1 MRRLLIL
8 AAVAAVAATLFAASL
23 GFSPAPNTAVGFN
36 NRGEAY
42 RAKAQYERA
51 IADFDEA
58 IHLDPKLAAAFY
70 NRGLAYGS
78 KDQYDRAIA
87 DFDEAIRLDP
97 KFVFAFNGRGD
108 VYTLK
113 AQYDRAIAD
122 FDQAIRLDPKYSLA
136 FLGRGAAY
144 GHEAEYDRAIADFDQ
159 AIRLDPKY
167 AFGFIGRGGV
177 YVLKAQYDRAIADF
191 DQALRLDPQQ
201 AVTFTGRGVANF
213 NTGQFAAAAD
223 DFEESLSLDARDG
236 DVVLWL
242 HLARARSNRDD
253 AQELASNAR
262 MVDPK
267 TWPGPI
273 LAYYLGRVDADEVMR
288 AAGNGSA
295 DMPRNQSCQ
304 AYFFVGE
311 DAVLRQDIDEADR
324 LLRQA
329 RDTCALDSFKRAAAE
344 FELKRL
350 PK

>member
-8 AAVAAVAATLFAASL
+8 AAAAAVAATLFAASL
-23 GFSPAPNTAVGFN
+23 GFLPAPNNAVGFN

-78 KDQYDRAIA
+78 KDQYERAIA

-97 KFVFAFNGRGD
+97 KFVFAFIGRGG
-108 VYTLK
+108 VYALK

-122 FDQAIRLDPKYSLA
+122 FDQAI
-136 FLGRGAAY
+136 
-144 GHEAEYDRAIADFDQ
+144 
-159 AIRLDPKY
+159 
-167 AFGFIGRGGV
+167 
-177 YVLKAQYDRAIADF
+177 
-191 DQALRLDPQQ
+191 RLDPQQ

-223 DFEESLSLDARDG
+223 DFEQSLSLDARDG

-304 AYFFVGE
+304 TYFFVGE

>member
-8 AAVAAVAATLFAASL
+8 AAVAAVAATLFAAYL

-70 NRGLAYGS
+70 NRGLANAS

-122 FDQAIRLDPKYSLA
+122 FDQAIRLDP
-136 FLGRGAAY
+136 
-144 GHEAEYDRAIADFDQ
+144 
-159 AIRLDPKY
+159 
-167 AFGFIGRGGV
+167 
-177 YVLKAQYDRAIADF
+177 
-191 DQALRLDPQQ
+191 QQ
-201 AVTFTGRGVANF
+201 AVTFTGRGFANF

-223 DFEESLSLDARDG
+223 DFEQSLSLDARDG

-242 HLARARSNRDD
+242 HLAHARSNRDD

-311 DAVLRQDIDEADR
+311 DAVLRQDIDEAAR

-329 RDTCALDSFKRAAAE
+329 RDTCALDSFKHAAAE

>member
-8 AAVAAVAATLFAASL
+8 AAVAAVAATLFAAYL

-70 NRGLAYGS
+70 NRGLANAS

-122 FDQAIRLDPKYSLA
+122 FDQAIRLDP
-136 FLGRGAAY
+136 
-144 GHEAEYDRAIADFDQ
+144 
-159 AIRLDPKY
+159 
-167 AFGFIGRGGV
+167 
-177 YVLKAQYDRAIADF
+177 
-191 DQALRLDPQQ
+191 QQ

-223 DFEESLSLDARDG
+223 DFEQSLSLDARDG

-242 HLARARSNRDD
+242 HLAHARSNRDD

-311 DAVLRQDIDEADR
+311 DAVLRQDIDEAAR

-329 RDTCALDSFKRAAAE
+329 RDTCALDSFKHAAAE

>member
-8 AAVAAVAATLFAASL
+8 AAVAAVAATLFAAYL

-70 NRGLAYGS
+70 NRGLANAS

-122 FDQAIRLDPKYSLA
+122 FDQAIRLDPKY
-136 FLGRGAAY
+136 
-144 GHEAEYDRAIADFDQ
+144 
-159 AIRLDPKY
+159 

-177 YVLKAQYDRAIADF
+177 YALKAQYDRAIADF
-191 DQALRLDPQQ
+191 DQAIRLDPQQ

-223 DFEESLSLDARDG
+223 DFEQSLSLDARDG

-242 HLARARSNRDD
+242 HLAHARSNRDD

-311 DAVLRQDIDEADR
+311 DAVLRQDIDEAAR

-329 RDTCALDSFKRAAAE
+329 RDTCALDSFKHAAAE

-350 PK
+350 SK

>member
-8 AAVAAVAATLFAASL
+8 AAVAAVAATLFAAYL

-70 NRGLAYGS
+70 NRGLANAS

-122 FDQAIRLDPKYSLA
+122 FDQAIRLDPKY
-136 FLGRGAAY
+136 
-144 GHEAEYDRAIADFDQ
+144 
-159 AIRLDPKY
+159 

-177 YVLKAQYDRAIADF
+177 YALKAQYDRAIADF
-191 DQALRLDPQQ
+191 DQAIRLDPQQ

-223 DFEESLSLDARDG
+223 DFEQSLSLDARDG

-242 HLARARSNRDD
+242 HLAHARSNRDD

-311 DAVLRQDIDEADR
+311 DAVLRQDIDEAAR

-329 RDTCALDSFKRAAAE
+329 RDTCPLDSFKHAAAE

>member
-8 AAVAAVAATLFAASL
+8 AAVAAVAATLFAAYL

-70 NRGLAYGS
+70 NRGLANAS

-122 FDQAIRLDPKYSLA
+122 FDQAIRLDPKY
-136 FLGRGAAY
+136 
-144 GHEAEYDRAIADFDQ
+144 
-159 AIRLDPKY
+159 

-177 YVLKAQYDRAIADF
+177 YALKAQYDRAIADF
-191 DQALRLDPQQ
+191 DQAIRLDPQQ

-223 DFEESLSLDARDG
+223 DFEQSLSLDARDG

-242 HLARARSNRDD
+242 HLAHARSNRDD
-253 AQELASNAR
+253 AQELASNAT

-273 LAYYLGRVDADEVMR
+273 LAYYLRRIDADEVMR
-288 AAGNGSA
+288 AAGNGNA
-295 DMPRNQSCQ
+295 NMPRNQSCQ

-311 DAVLRQDIDEADR
+311 DAVLRQDIDEAAR

-329 RDTCALDSFKRAAAE
+329 RDTCPLDSFKHAAAE

>member
-8 AAVAAVAATLFAASL
+8 AAVAAAAATLFAANRGL
-23 GFSPAPNTAVGFN
+23 SPAENTAVAFN
-36 NRGEAY
+36 NRGVAY
-42 RAKAQYERA
+42 RGKAQYDRA

-70 NRGLAYGS
+70 NRGLANAS

-122 FDQAIRLDPKYSLA
+122 FDQAIRLDP
-136 FLGRGAAY
+136 
-144 GHEAEYDRAIADFDQ
+144 
-159 AIRLDPKY
+159 
-167 AFGFIGRGGV
+167 
-177 YVLKAQYDRAIADF
+177 
-191 DQALRLDPQQ
+191 QQ
-201 AVTFTGRGVANF
+201 AVAFAGRGVANF
-213 NTGQFAAAAD
+213 STGQFAAAAH
-223 DFEESLSLDARDG
+223 DFEQSLSLDARDG

-253 AQELASNAR
+253 APELASNAT

-273 LAYYLGRVDADEVMR
+273 LAYYLRRIDADEVMR
-288 AAGNGSA
+288 AAGNGNA
-295 DMPRNQSCQ
+295 NMPRNQSCQ

-311 DAVLRQDIDEADR
+311 DAVLRQDIDEAAR

-329 RDTCALDSFKRAAAE
+329 RDTCPLDSFKHAAAE